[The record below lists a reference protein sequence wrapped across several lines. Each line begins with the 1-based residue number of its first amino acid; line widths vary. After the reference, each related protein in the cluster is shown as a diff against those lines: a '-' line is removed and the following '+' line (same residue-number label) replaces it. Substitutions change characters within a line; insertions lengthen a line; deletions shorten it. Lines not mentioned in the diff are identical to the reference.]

1 MNEELLTQYE
11 EHLQILRQSVTQ
23 DVDNIFISRGITL
36 LFFEQFILAKRV
48 LQAALIADG
57 NPLSAAG
64 TDREIIMDAYEM
76 YLFIDEDLWLQMLED
91 TQRIQQVEL
100 DDTIVKRI
108 IEQYVPAFELILEN
122 VKSDKKSH

>member
-11 EHLQILRQSVTQ
+11 EHLRILKQSA
-23 DVDNIFISRGITL
+23 DRDIENIFICRGITL

-57 NPLSAAG
+57 NPLAAAG

-76 YLFIDEDLWLQMLED
+76 YLFIDEDLWLKMLED
-91 TQRIQQVEL
+91 TQWIQQAAIDE
-100 DDTIVKRI
+100 TIVKRI
-108 IEQYVPAFELILEN
+108 IEQYVPAFELVLEN
-122 VKSDKKSH
+122 VKK